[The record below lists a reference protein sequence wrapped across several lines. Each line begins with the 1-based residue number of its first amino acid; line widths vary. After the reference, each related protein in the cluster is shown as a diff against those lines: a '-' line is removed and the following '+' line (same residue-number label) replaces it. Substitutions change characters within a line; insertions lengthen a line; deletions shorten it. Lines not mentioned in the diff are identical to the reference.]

1 MRKVFLIVLFCLPLL
16 LGQTVIR
23 QNPTDIAWDAVA
35 PITGSTITYEVLVAS
50 LGDKTN
56 FTIVGET
63 GSLLYSVTLLSE
75 GDWVIGVRT
84 VRTIDSNS
92 ERLLSL
98 INWSDVDGLSTPSP
112 FICRYFMLPEMPMN
126 MRLQ

>member
-23 QNPTDIAWDAVA
+23 QNPADIAWDAVA

-50 LGDKTN
+50 LGDKTS

-98 INWSDVDGLSTPSP
+98 INWSDVDGVMTPNP
-112 FICRYFMLPEMPMN
+112 FIIRYYEVPVAPEN
-126 MRLQ
+126 LRLQ

>member
-1 MRKVFLIVLFCLPLL
+1 M
-16 LGQTVIR
+16 
-23 QNPTDIAWDAVA
+23 
-35 PITGSTITYEVLVAS
+35 AS

-84 VRTIDSNS
+84 VRTINSNS

-98 INWSDVDGLSTPSP
+98 INWSDVDGISTENP
-112 FICRYFMLPEMPMN
+112 FFIRYYEVPVAPEN
-126 MRLQ
+126 LRLQ